1 MNGILKEKLMSLRHN
16 MFETFNFLF
25 GKMELLLHFMDKSME
40 DIIRISTLE
49 EEFLTTI

>member
-1 MNGILKEKLMSLRHN
+1 MSLRHN